1 VTRTRTSYGNVNYRT
16 YGKEPA
22 GLVALHGF
30 TQHGGSFE
38 ELAGY
43 LDVGVLAVDLPG
55 HGATDVQP
63 VTFEVAVGT
72 VGSVAESLPPKPA
85 LLGYSQGG
93 RIALALA
100 LARPELFDRLV
111 LVSASAGIED
121 PTDAAHRRR
130 ADAEMANRIE
140 ELGVAGFLNEW
151 LAKDLFSGLAARVP
165 SRQAA
170 DLEARLE
177 NSITGL
183 AAALRGMGQGAQP
196 YIGGRLPEL
205 ELPALFIAGGRDTRY
220 RELAVHM
227 ASRTPDGRA
236 EIVESAGHSVIGE
249 QPERVAVLVNAF
261 VG

>member
-1 VTRTRTSYGNVNYRT
+1 MNHRT
-16 YGKEPA
+16 YGKVPA

-30 TQHGGSFE
+30 TQHGGSFA
-38 ELAGY
+38 ELAAC
-43 LDVGVLAVDLPG
+43 LDVGVMAVDLPG

-63 VTFEVAVGT
+63 ATFAVAVET
-72 VGSVAESLPPKPA
+72 VGSVAESLPTKPA

-121 PTDAAHRRR
+121 PTDAAHRRS
-130 ADAEMANRIE
+130 ADAELANRIE

-151 LAKDLFSGLAARVP
+151 LARDLFSGLAATAP

-170 DLEARLE
+170 DLEMRLE
-177 NSITGL
+177 NSVTGL

-196 YIGGRLPEL
+196 FLGGRLPEL
-205 ELPALFIAGGRDTRY
+205 ELPALFIAGDRDTRY
-220 RELAVHM
+220 RELAVQM
-227 ASRTPDGRA
+227 ATPHSGRSSGACGIGRA
-236 EIVESAGHSVIGE
+236 QCH
-249 QPERVAVLVNAF
+249 RRTT
-261 VG
+261 

>member
-1 VTRTRTSYGNVNYRT
+1 VNHRT
-16 YGKEPA
+16 YGNEPV

-38 ELAGY
+38 ELSAC
-43 LDVGVLAVDLPG
+43 LDVGLLAVDLPG
-55 HGATDVQP
+55 HGGTDVRP
-63 VTFEVAVGT
+63 IAFEVAVEI
-72 VGSVAESLPPKPA
+72 VGSVAESLPNQPA

-100 LARPELFDRLV
+100 LDRPGLFDRLV

-121 PTDAAHRRR
+121 PTAAAHRRS
-130 ADAEMANRIE
+130 ADAALANHIE
-140 ELGVAGFLNEW
+140 ELGIAGFLNEW
-151 LAKDLFSGLAARVP
+151 LSKDLFSGLAARAP

-170 DLEARLE
+170 DMEARLE
-177 NSITGL
+177 NSAAGL
-183 AAALRGMGQGAQP
+183 AAAVRGMGQGAQTFL
-196 YIGGRLPEL
+196 GDRLSEL

-220 RELAVHM
+220 RGLAAEM

-249 QPERVAVLVNAF
+249 QPERVAQLVNAF